1 MKVLTT
7 ELDAKCFDF
16 YQDVYNLLYNR
27 STKIDAS
34 PQIP

>member
-16 YQDVYNLLYNR
+16 DKNVYNLLYNR
-27 STKIDAS
+27 STKIDLS